1 MDVGNYRLILEPEN
15 PDDKRNRHGW
25 IVVQL
30 LLLFPAAVM
39 LALLLVALLRGA

>member
-1 MDVGNYRLILEPEN
+1 MNAGNYRLVIEPERKK
-15 PDDKRNRHGW
+15 DERNRHGW

-39 LALLLVALLRGA
+39 LALLLVALVRGA